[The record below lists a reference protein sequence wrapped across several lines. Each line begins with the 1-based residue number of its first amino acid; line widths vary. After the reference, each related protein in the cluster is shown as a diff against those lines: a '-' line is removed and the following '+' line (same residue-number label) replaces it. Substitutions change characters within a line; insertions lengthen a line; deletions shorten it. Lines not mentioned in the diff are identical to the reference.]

1 MDAGDTADGEGGSR
15 DRASDVGEL
24 LFSLANVARLL
35 GVDPETAL
43 RTRSGSFRRAVEQ
56 RG

>member
-1 MDAGDTADGEGGSR
+1 
-15 DRASDVGEL
+15 
-24 LFSLANVARLL
+24 LFSMANVARLL

-43 RTRSGSFRRAVEQ
+43 RTRSGRFRREVEA